1 MFLQLFISLF
11 LFFSYNQSPS
21 KQLTDSYVI
30 YAMKHKL
37 HAWEGTNDKINVAT
51 KWDDKNELEQI
62 SVLIKVSHFNS
73 GLSNRDSHMLEVL
86 DAITYPNI
94 TFSSTS
100 LIKTTTGVIAK
111 GRLQFHGVSKEI
123 QVPVELE
130 KTNEFKKF
138 KGNFSI
144 LLDDYKI
151 TRPSLLFVKVDNEL
165 KIRFQFSLK

>member
-11 LFFSYNQSPS
+11 LFFSFNQSPS
-21 KQLTDSYVI
+21 KQLTDSYVT

-37 HAWEGTNDKINVAT
+37 HAWEGTSNKINVAT

-100 LIKTTTGVIAK
+100 LVKTKLGLLAK
-111 GRLQFHGVSKEI
+111 GRLQFHGVTKEI
-123 QVPVELE
+123 EVPVEIE
-130 KTNEFKKF
+130 KTNEFNRF
-138 KGNFSI
+138 KGNFSV

-165 KIRFQFSLK
+165 KIRFQFSFK